1 MWETIK
7 NDPILK
13 TVTIIILS
21 ILGFGF
27 AFNIMFGSNNSEMGE
42 MSSGGYSLG
51 NTLSTIFILAIKVLL
66 IVLVVTAII
75 AVIRLTRNYLADGGE
90 IKMFESIKKDPV
102 LKGITMVGLA
112 IVALVLIYYLF
123 SSMFGLGNSSGM
135 MAGNNGYVM
144 MSATGNSYG
153 ISDLFVVL
161 LKIFLVA
168 AVIGLVVGL
177 IMFIK
182 QSYGNEIIQRV
193 SSVKNINKSSVTC
206 PHCGT
211 QTSENYKFCPQ
222 CGEKVKEE
230 CASCGTELNKEWKC
244 CPACG
249 SDKGEVK

>member
-75 AVIRLTRNYLADGGE
+75 AVIRLTKKYLADGGE
-90 IKMFESIKKDPV
+90 IKMLDKIKEDPV
-102 LKGITMVGLA
+102 LKGVTIGGIGL
-112 IVALVLIYYLF
+112 VALVLIYYLF
-123 SSMFGLGNSSGM
+123 SSMFGFGTSTGM
-135 MAGNNGYVM
+135 VVGNNGYVM
-144 MSATGNSYG
+144 TGTTGSYG
-153 ISDLFVVL
+153 ITALIVVL
-161 LKIFLVA
+161 LKILLVA
-168 AVIGLVVGL
+168 AVVGLVVGL
-177 IMFIK
+177 VMTIK
-182 QSYGNEIIQRV
+182 QGYGNEIIQKV
-193 SSVKNINKSSVTC
+193 SSVKIINKASVAC
-206 PHCGT
+206 PHCGA

-222 CGEKVKEE
+222 CGGKVKEE
-230 CASCGTELNKEWKC
+230 CASCGAELNKEWKC

-249 SDKGEVK
+249 SDKGESN

>member
-1 MWETIK
+1 MWDTIK

-75 AVIRLTRNYLADGGE
+75 ALIRLTRKYLVDGGE
-90 IKMFESIKKDPV
+90 IKMFESLKKDPV
-102 LKGITMVGLA
+102 LKGITIGGLVL
-112 IVALVLIYYLF
+112 VAFVLIYYLF
-123 SSMFGLGNSSGM
+123 SNIFGMGTSSGM
-135 MAGNNGYVM
+135 MAGNDGYVM
-144 MSATGNSYG
+144 MGSTGSFG
-153 ISDLFVVL
+153 IAALMVVL
-161 LKIFLVA
+161 LKILLVA

-177 IMFIK
+177 VMTIK
-182 QSYGNEIIQRV
+182 QGYGNEIIQKV
-193 SSVKNINKSSVTC
+193 SSVKIINKSSVTC
-206 PHCGT
+206 PHCGA
-211 QTSENYKFCPQ
+211 QTSENHKFCPQ
-222 CGEKVKEE
+222 CGHKVKEE
-230 CASCGTELNKEWKC
+230 CISCGTELNKEWKC

-249 SDKGEVK
+249 SVIGEGR

>member
-13 TVTIIILS
+13 AVTIIILS

-27 AFNIMFGSNNSEMGE
+27 AFNIMFGSNSSEMGE

-75 AVIRLTRNYLADGGE
+75 AVIRLTRKYLADGGE
-90 IKMFESIKKDPV
+90 FKMFDSVKKDPV
-102 LKGITMVGLA
+102 LKGITIGGLA
-112 IVALVLIYYLF
+112 IIAVVLIYYLF
-123 SSMFGLGNSSGM
+123 SRMFGFGSSSGM

-144 MSATGNSYG
+144 MGSTNNGYG
-153 ISDLFVVL
+153 ITAVFVIL
-161 LKIFLVA
+161 LKILLVA
-168 AVIGLVVGL
+168 AVIGLVAGIV
-177 IMFIK
+177 MYIK
-182 QSYGNEIIQRV
+182 QGYGNEIV
-193 SSVKNINKSSVTC
+193 KKVTSVKNISKPSVTC
-206 PHCGT
+206 QHCGA
-211 QTSENYKFCPQ
+211 QASENFKFCPQ

-230 CASCGTELNKEWKC
+230 CVSCGTEMNKEWKC

-249 SDKGEVK
+249 SDKGEGK

>member
-51 NTLSTIFILAIKVLL
+51 STLSTIFILAIKVLL

-75 AVIRLTRNYLADGGE
+75 AVIRLTKKYLADGGE

-102 LKGITMVGLA
+102 LKGITIGGLV
-112 IVALVLIYYLF
+112 IVAFVLIYYLF
-123 SSMFGLGNSSGM
+123 SNLFGFGTSSTM
-135 MAGNNGYVM
+135 MAGNNAYVM
-144 MSATGNSYG
+144 MGTTSSGYG
-153 ISDLFVVL
+153 ISALLVVL
-161 LKIFLVA
+161 LKILLVA
-168 AVIGLVVGL
+168 AVVGLVVGL
-177 IMFIK
+177 VMFIK
-182 QSYGNEIIQRV
+182 QSYGKEIIQKV
-193 SSVKNINKSSVTC
+193 ASVKNISKSSVTC
-206 PHCGT
+206 PHCGA
-211 QTSENYKFCPQ
+211 QAAENYKFCPK

-230 CASCGTELNKEWKC
+230 CTSCGTELNKEWKC

-249 SDKGEVK
+249 SDKGEGK